1 LSERVVTATAAELVA
16 EMERVVRGEPST
28 HGPNPNGPNWD
39 GPHRDGPDP
48 GGPDPVALDP
58 GGPDPVA
65 PDPDWPDPD
74 WPDPDETVLAN
85 LVGDLVGSNLQ
96 QWDLED
102 TTRDPGASDSVV
114 ANAKRAIDRLNIGR
128 HRLVQE
134 IDAAIDSSLDQTATA
149 PIATETPAMALD
161 RLSVLVIRRARTA
174 AAASRDP
181 AFAERVPA
189 LEAQVVALSLAFDA
203 YMDELRAGTKRFV
216 PYEHLKLYRPSAA
229 SSD

>member
-1 LSERVVTATAAELVA
+1 MVTATAAELVA
-16 EMERVVRGEPST
+16 EMERVVRGEPSP

-39 GPHRDGPDP
+39 GPDRDGPDLDGRDP
-48 GGPDPVALDP
+48 DGPDPDQ
-58 GGPDPVA
+58 
-65 PDPDWPDPD
+65 
-74 WPDPDETVLAN
+74 TVLAS
-85 LVGDLVGSNLQ
+85 LVGELVRSNLQ

-114 ANAKRAIDRLNIGR
+114 ANAKRAIDGLNIGR
-128 HRLVQE
+128 HWLVQE

-189 LEAQVVALSLAFDA
+189 LEAQVAALSLAFDA